1 MSTYLT
7 KKIKCIFFFL
17 ILFFSSS
24 AFSQT
29 LINLEKWTEDAVA
42 GIRVD
47 TISLFKNQYVDS
59 YLEKIIQEADSKIAT
74 KEDSIIAF
82 RHIVNFSK
90 NYQQYQAKYLKIST
104 TKNEAEGSDE
114 ERLNLLKTMQKEIE
128 EAFRAYPEFPRIGNY
143 FIFIYAQ
150 YEQFYLKK
158 EQWKNYIQFA
168 TNHLFFINPE
178 NKYGIFLSLGSM
190 YNRLNE
196 YKLACSAYDSAVCCI
211 FNFHEDS
218 LRQKIRKFE
227 NMIFNCLSGRANCEE
242 KLFLHDAALR
252 SWEHVLALAADSMK
266 KGITSRIRRNQW
278 DGGNLPAQEK
288 YYAAQLQFR
297 QNNLKAARTILQ
309 GVLPQLRTKAASD
322 EVERTLSLVEY
333 RLGYRYQALDRI
345 WKIIT
350 DYQQRQP
357 EVTATNDSVYNSYM
371 QTYAQLCF
379 SQGSFELLSLKRHG
393 PAFIYLSK
401 AAEINNINQRQAL
414 FFLTFLLTGDKRD
427 IIHIQKASEYGHRA
441 WNFEEQDLPLPY
453 KKTLAQRLE
462 WIYAQQGD
470 FDEALQW
477 RKAFLS
483 VAN

>member
-1 MSTYLT
+1 
-7 KKIKCIFFFL
+7 L
-17 ILFFSSS
+17 ILFFSSY

-29 LINLEKWTEDAVA
+29 LINLEKWTEDAA
-42 GIRVD
+42 SGIRVD
-47 TISLFKNQYVDS
+47 TVSLFKNQYIDS
-59 YLEKIIQEADSKIAT
+59 YLEKIIQEANSKIAT

-82 RHIVNFSK
+82 RYMVNVSK
-90 NYQQYQAKYLKIST
+90 NYQQYQAKYSKIST
-104 TKNEAEGSDE
+104 TKNEVEGSDE
-114 ERLNLLKTMQKEIE
+114 DRLNLLKAMQKETE
-128 EAFRAYPEFPRIGNY
+128 EALRAYPAFPRIGN
-143 FIFIYAQ
+143 FIIFIYTQ
-150 YEQFYLKK
+150 YEQFYYKK

-178 NKYGIFLSLGSM
+178 NKYGLFLSLGSM

-196 YKLACSAYDSAVCCI
+196 YKLASTAYDSAIGCI
-211 FNFHEDS
+211 FNFYEDS
-218 LRQKIRKFE
+218 LRQKNRKFE
-227 NMIFNCLSGRANCEE
+227 NLIINCLSGRANCEE

-252 SWEHVLALAADSMK
+252 SWEHALSLAADSTK
-266 KGITSRIRRNQW
+266 KGIMSRIRRNKW

-288 YYAAQLQFR
+288 YYAAQVQFS
-297 QNNLKAARTILQ
+297 QNNLKEARTILQ

-350 DYQQRQP
+350 DYQERQP
-357 EVTATNDSVYNSYM
+357 DITATNDSVYNSYL

-379 SQGSFELLSLKRHG
+379 SQGSFELLTLKRHG
-393 PAFIYLSK
+393 PAYIYLSK
-401 AAEINNINQRQAL
+401 AAEINNINQRQSL

-441 WNFEEQDLPLPY
+441 WNFEEQNLPLPY
-453 KKTLAQRLE
+453 KKALAQRLE

-470 FDEALQW
+470 FDEALHW